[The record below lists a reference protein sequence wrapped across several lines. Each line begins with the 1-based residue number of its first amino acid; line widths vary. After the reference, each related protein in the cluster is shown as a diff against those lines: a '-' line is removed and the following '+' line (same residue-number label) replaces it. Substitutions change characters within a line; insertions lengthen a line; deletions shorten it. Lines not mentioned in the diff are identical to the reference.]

1 MAVAGIYAKRLHRN
15 RIVSG
20 VLVLLLAVVFVA
32 CGIFAA
38 LPLATL
44 RSLVLD
50 PIGLVVPFSWVLAL
64 GVAFVLGGSLMVA
77 SQLRSARKMIATIP
91 HTRPPEPSLVEVV
104 AELSDIAGLTVAP
117 PLLVLPSIEPNA
129 FAYGIGRD
137 SSAIA
142 VTQGM
147 IDLLDADELRGVL
160 AHELSH
166 IANEDTRLIAL
177 VEAFNQTSATLRRVA
192 DRGGFNIGFTDA
204 ARYAPFF
211 LGGVGVLYL
220 ANRFVPRLAQS
231 PSEAGPTPTTESM
244 SDVGTTLLHLLLG
257 IFLMIAAVVLFFK
270 LAKAGWRT
278 IVYISL
284 FALVGFVPFIEVL
297 ANPAIG
303 VLLGCSISRQ
313 REFIADANAAR
324 LTGDPLALAGALR
337 KLEAH
342 PITTV
347 SHLAG
352 ARYALFSPAQVP
364 VPRRW
369 WSRWYATHPTLQAR
383 RERLE
388 ALASPHK
395 QANRADAKHSMKL
408 SENS

>member
-1 MAVAGIYAKRLHRN
+1 MQRRLRRN

-20 VLVLLLAVVFVA
+20 ALVLLLGVVFVA
-32 CGIFAA
+32 CGMFAA

-50 PIGLVVPFSWVLAL
+50 PIGLTVPFSWVLAL
-64 GVAFVLGGSLMVA
+64 GAAFVLGGSLTVA
-77 SQLRSARKMIATIP
+77 ARLRSARKMIATLP
-91 HTRPPEPSLVEVV
+91 DARPPEDPALVEVV
-104 AELSDIAGLTVAP
+104 AELSELAALRTTP
-117 PLLVLPSIEPNA
+117 PLLVLPGVEPNA

-147 IDLLDADELRGVL
+147 IDLLDPAELRGVL

-166 IANEDTRLIAL
+166 VANEDTRLIAL

-192 DRGGFNIGFTDA
+192 DRGGLGIGFADA
-204 ARYAPFF
+204 ARYAPFL

-220 ANRFVPRLAQS
+220 ANRFVPRLAESSPEAGSTPGAES
-231 PSEAGPTPTTESM
+231 PSDVAG
-244 SDVGTTLLHLLLG
+244 TLLHLLIGL
-257 IFLMIAAVVLFFK
+257 FLMIAAVVLFFK
-270 LAKAGWRT
+270 LAKIGWKT
-278 IVYISL
+278 VVYILL
-284 FALVGFVPFIEVL
+284 FVLVGFVPFIEVL

-303 VLLGCSISRQ
+303 VLLGCGISRQ
-313 REFIADANAAR
+313 REFVADANAAWI
-324 LTGDPLALAGALR
+324 TGDPLALAGALR

-342 PITTV
+342 PATNV

-352 ARYALFSPAQVP
+352 ARYAMFSPVQLP
-364 VPRRW
+364 LPRRW
-369 WSRWYATHPTLQAR
+369 WLRLYATHPTLRAR

-388 ALASPHK
+388 ALAGAAALKP
-395 QANRADAKHSMKL
+395 RR
-408 SENS
+408 